1 MMIKMDKR
9 QRAQL
14 FRERI
19 KDAMTSKGVTKS
31 ALSRATETDR
41 STIGQLLNSDQ
52 PRLPNAQLAAEA
64 AHALG
69 VSADW
74 LLGLTNRPE
83 TAGDIVAAALSLS
96 PAERSSA
103 DEQLLEWYQESAG
116 YKVRHV
122 PATLPDILKTRQML
136 EWEYASVRERQ
147 LPDAYNAFQD
157 QLEWLLSG
165 ASDYEI
171 ALPLHEIEAC
181 AAGTAYYSS
190 VAKDVRNAQLNFIA
204 DQCDQLFPKLR
215 IFLFDAHRVF
225 SSPVTVFGPNLA
237 VVYVGQCYLAFR
249 EVERVKSLSSHFDW
263 LVREAVVDARHVAT
277 HIRSLIGN

>member
-1 MMIKMDKR
+1 MVKMDKR

-83 TAGDIVAAALSLS
+83 TAGDIVAVGGVCGAGCSDPAARCGIGAKLS
-96 PAERSSA
+96 
-103 DEQLLEWYQESAG
+103 
-116 YKVRHV
+116 
-122 PATLPDILKTRQML
+122 
-136 EWEYASVRERQ
+136 
-147 LPDAYNAFQD
+147 AF
-157 QLEWLLSG
+157 LCGGVGSG
-165 ASDYEI
+165 GV
-171 ALPLHEIEAC
+171 L
-181 AAGTAYYSS
+181 
-190 VAKDVRNAQLNFIA
+190 
-204 DQCDQLFPKLR
+204 
-215 IFLFDAHRVF
+215 
-225 SSPVTVFGPNLA
+225 
-237 VVYVGQCYLAFR
+237 
-249 EVERVKSLSSHFDW
+249 
-263 LVREAVVDARHVAT
+263 
-277 HIRSLIGN
+277 